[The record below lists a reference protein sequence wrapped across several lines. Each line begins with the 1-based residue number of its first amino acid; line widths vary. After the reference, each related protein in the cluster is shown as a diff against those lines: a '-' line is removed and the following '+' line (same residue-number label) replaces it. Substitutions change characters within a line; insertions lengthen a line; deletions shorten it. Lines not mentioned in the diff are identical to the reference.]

1 MDEAKNSVIVLA
13 APDDYKRLLGMI
25 HSLDQLP
32 NQVLIEAVI
41 AEVTLNDELRF
52 GVRWFLQKNA
62 ANSATFTNDPMG
74 AIGAVFPGF
83 NYIVKAAN
91 SQITLD
97 ALAKI
102 SQVNVISSP
111 SLTVLD
117 NKTATLQVGD
127 QVPIST
133 QTSTGVQVAGAPVIN
148 SVAYRDTGVILGI
161 TPHINESGRV
171 ILDIEQEVS
180 SVSQTTSSN
189 IDSPTIQQRKV
200 KTTVVLNDNE
210 ALALGGLI
218 QNKRTIAKDQ
228 VPLLGDLPL
237 VGNAF
242 KSKDDTSVKT
252 ELVILIVPRVIRSL
266 GEAAAIS
273 AEFREKLDEI
283 APTAVPVPRTFHDQA
298 RRMLE

>member
-1 MDEAKNSVIVLA
+1 M
-13 APDDYKRLLGMI
+13 
-25 HSLDQLP
+25 
-32 NQVLIEAVI
+32 
-41 AEVTLNDELRF
+41 
-52 GVRWFLQKNA
+52 
-62 ANSATFTNDPMG
+62 
-74 AIGAVFPGF
+74 
-83 NYIVKAAN
+83 
-91 SQITLD
+91 
-97 ALAKI
+97 
-102 SQVNVISSP
+102 
-111 SLTVLD
+111 LD

-133 QTSTGVQVAGAPVIN
+133 STGTQVAGAPVIN

-228 VPLLGDLPL
+228 IPILGDLPL

-283 APTAVPVPRTFHDQA
+283 APGAVPLPNGFRPQI